1 MHRNIRHP
9 RKICLSYKNKYF
21 SYYCFSSLIFTVLHT
36 WIFILIL
43 LSGDVEVHP
52 GPDFVESSTDTN
64 DSLSSASFNSLAN
77 HLSILHLNI
86 QSILPKIDLVR
97 GQATAHDIL
106 IFTESWLKPT
116 TNNNA
121 IQIENF
127 LPPYRTDKCDCS
139 GGGVIAY
146 VRDTLSCKRRT
157 YLEVRGVEGLWLEV
171 NIKTKTILVG
181 GFYRPPNSNADY
193 LNLIKESIDRA
204 CSTSIID
211 IIITGDFNYDISK
224 PQNKISEL
232 IHKFNLTQLITEPT
246 HYTETST
253 STIDLILVR
262 NITNV
267 LCSGVAD
274 SFIPEQVRYHCQ
286 TIVILKFLRAYIPA
300 YKRRIRN
307 FQLADYEKYKRLLNE
322 SNILEKIEIERNIDK
337 TSKIY
342 QMQS

>member
-1 MHRNIRHP
+1 MQHCNEVHRNIRHP
-9 RKICLSYKNKYF
+9 RKICLSYKTKYF

-43 LSGDVEVHP
+43 LSGDVEVNP
-52 GPDFVESSTDTN
+52 GPDSVESSTDTN
-64 DSLSSASFNSLAN
+64 DSLSSAPSNSLAD

-97 GQATAHDIL
+97 GEATAHDIL

-127 LPPYRTDKCDCS
+127 LPPYRTDRCDRP

-157 YLEVRGVEGLWLEV
+157 DLEVRGVEVLWLKV

-181 GFYRPPNSNADY
+181 GFYRPPNSNVDY
-193 LNLIKESIDRA
+193 FNLIKESIDRA
-204 CSTSIID
+204 CNTSIID

-224 PQNKISEL
+224 PQNKISKL
-232 IHKFNLTQLITEPT
+232 IHEFNLTQLITEPT
-246 HYTETST
+246 HYTG
-253 STIDLILVR
+253 LGL
-262 NITNV
+262 NI
-267 LCSGVAD
+267 
-274 SFIPEQVRYHCQ
+274 FYCQ
-286 TIVILKFLRAYIPA
+286 I
-300 YKRRIRN
+300 
-307 FQLADYEKYKRLLNE
+307 
-322 SNILEKIEIERNIDK
+322 
-337 TSKIY
+337 
-342 QMQS
+342 